1 MNKCFITKLQSVVD
15 NASLLK
21 LGELRIGFSN
31 NGNPSNIQSIGIG
44 ATNQI
49 SLEILGDGYFTDST
63 GNSNLGKKID
73 FNYSNSNAVYIVGS
87 NTLSI
92 VKKYNLTVLSV
103 SSGKTDVTDFCID
116 DLKASKELIK
126 LNMNSKFI
134 TGDIAS
140 LGNLNKLNYLS
151 LRNSKFI
158 TGDIASLGNLI
169 ELTNIDIT
177 NTNLSGNISIFNK
190 FPKLASIFTT
200 NSNVTGNIDVLYNH
214 SVLTE
219 IFASNTNIT
228 GDLAKLPE
236 SCTFISISNKDGNS
250 FTWSTRSAS
259 SKIVAISG
267 SPKITNIDKMLQD
280 QAQCVTGITDSPDEF
295 RKTISATGT
304 RTSASDAAVQTLQSK
319 GYTVSI
325 TPA

>member
-1 MNKCFITKLQSVVD
+1 MNKCFITKLQGVVD

-31 NGNPSNIQSIGIG
+31 NGNPSNIQSIGVG
-44 ATNQI
+44 VTNPV
-49 SLEILGDGYFTDST
+49 SLEILGDGYFTDSK
-63 GNSNLGKKID
+63 NSNLGKKMD
-73 FNYSNSNAVYIVGS
+73 FNYPSNAVNMVGS

-92 VKKYNLTVLSV
+92 VEKYNLTTLSI
-103 SSGKTDVTDFCID
+103 SSRQTNVTDFCID
-116 DLKASKELIK
+116 DLKASKELVK
-126 LNMNSKFI
+126 LNMNSEFV

-151 LRNSKFI
+151 LRNSKFV
-158 TGDIASLGNLI
+158 TGDIASLSNLI
-169 ELTNIDIT
+169 GLTNIDIT
-177 NTNLSGNISIFNK
+177 GTSLIDNISVFSN
-190 FPKLASIFTT
+190 FPKLAHIYMS
-200 NSNVTGNIDVLYNH
+200 NSNATGNIDVLYNN

-236 SCTFISISNKDGNS
+236 LCTFISISNKNGNS

-259 SKIVAISG
+259 SKIVAIS
-267 SPKITNIDKMLQD
+267 SNPKITNIDKMLQD

-304 RTSASDAAVQTLQSK
+304 RTSASDSAVQILQSK

>member
-1 MNKCFITKLQSVVD
+1 MNKCFITKLQGVVD

-31 NGNPSNIQSIGIG
+31 NGNPSNIQSIGVG
-44 ATNQI
+44 VTNPV
-49 SLEILGDGYFTDST
+49 SLEILGDGYFTDSK
-63 GNSNLGKKID
+63 NSNLGKKMD
-73 FNYSNSNAVYIVGS
+73 FNYPSNSVNMVGS

-92 VKKYNLTVLSV
+92 VEKYNLTTLSI
-103 SSGKTDVTDFCID
+103 SSRQTNVTDFCID
-116 DLKASKELIK
+116 DLKASKELVK
-126 LNMNSKFI
+126 LNMNSEFV

-151 LRNSKFI
+151 LRNSKFV
-158 TGDIASLGNLI
+158 TGDITSLSNLI
-169 ELTNIDIT
+169 GLTNIDIT
-177 NTNLSGNISIFNK
+177 GTSLIGNISVFSN
-190 FPKLASIFTT
+190 FPKLAHIYMS
-200 NSNVTGNIDVLYNH
+200 NSSATGNIDVLYNN

-219 IFASNTNIT
+219 IFANNTNIT

-236 SCTFISISNKDGNS
+236 LCTFISISNKNDNS

-267 SPKITNIDKMLQD
+267 NPKITNIDKMLQD

-295 RKTISATGT
+295 RKAISVTGT
-304 RTSASDAAVQTLQSK
+304 RTSASDAAVQTLQAK
-319 GYTVSI
+319 GYTVTI